1 MAAVAPPPV
10 DRGKLGMTA
19 ARLYARLVATGLGQ
33 RYIRLRARFYGWLFG
48 TPTTVLEAMNALL
61 LLGWAGAL
69 LDDRLLTLPVYVG
82 LAKLAHI
89 GWANEALAAL
99 FLIAAAF
106 AGVGALA
113 DGPRS
118 DKLAGY
124 ALQLGAVLWLCVAAN
139 FLASYPPLNT
149 GVLVYGVIGAFC
161 WVSGSYL
168 WAKGR
173 QGDKLP
179 DEGQARE

>member
-1 MAAVAPPPV
+1 MPNAATLYTRLLA
-10 DRGKLGMTA
+10 TA
-19 ARLYARLVATGLGQ
+19 AAQ
-33 RYIRLRARFYGWLFG
+33 RYIRWRARFYGWLFG
-48 TPTTVLEAMNALL
+48 TPTTVLETMNTILL
-61 LLGWAGAL
+61 LSWAGAL
-69 LDDRLLTLPVYVG
+69 LDDRLFTLPVYVG
-82 LAKLAHI
+82 LAQLTQVS
-89 GWANEALAAL
+89 WANEALAGL
-99 FLIAAAF
+99 FLIAAVF
-106 AGVGALA
+106 AGVGAFA
-113 DGPRS
+113 EGKRS

-173 QGDKLP
+173 QAEASP
-179 DEGQARE
+179 QSEGQARE

>member
-1 MAAVAPPPV
+1 MPNAATLYTRLLA
-10 DRGKLGMTA
+10 TA
-19 ARLYARLVATGLGQ
+19 AAQ

-48 TPTTVLEAMNALL
+48 TPTTALEAMNALL

-69 LDDRLLTLPVYVG
+69 LDDRLLTQPMYVA

-118 DKLAGY
+118 YKLAGY
-124 ALQLGAVLWLCVAAN
+124 ALQLSAVLWLCVAAN
-139 FLASYPPLNT
+139 FVAYYPPLNT
-149 GVLVYGVIGAFC
+149 GVLVYGVIGLFC

-173 QGDKLP
+173 QGDKPP
-179 DEGQARE
+179 DEGQASG

>member
-1 MAAVAPPPV
+1 MPNAATLYTRLRA
-10 DRGKLGMTA
+10 TA
-19 ARLYARLVATGLGQ
+19 AAQ
-33 RYIRLRARFYGWLFG
+33 RYIRLRARFYAWLFG
-48 TPTTVLEAMNALL
+48 TPTTVLEAMNALML
-61 LLGWAGAL
+61 LSWAGAL
-69 LDDRLLTLPVYVG
+69 LDDRIFTLPVYVG

-89 GWANEALAAL
+89 SWANEALAAL

-106 AGVGALA
+106 AGVGAVA

-149 GVLVYGVIGAFC
+149 GVLVYGIIGAFC

-173 QGDKLP
+173 QGEQP
-179 DEGQARE
+179 PQGEGQASE

>member
-1 MAAVAPPPV
+1 MS
-10 DRGKLGMTA
+10 TT

-48 TPTTVLEAMNALL
+48 TPTTVLEAMNAVMLL
-61 LLGWAGAL
+61 SWAGAL
-69 LDDRLLTLPVYVG
+69 LDDRLFTLPMYVG
-82 LAKLAHI
+82 MAQLARI
-89 GWANEALAAL
+89 SWANEALAAL
-99 FLIAAAF
+99 FLIAATF

-161 WVSGSYL
+161 WVSGSFL
-168 WAKGR
+168 WSKGR
-173 QGDKLP
+173 QAAP
-179 DEGQARE
+179 PQQSEGQASE

>member
-1 MAAVAPPPV
+1 MPNAATLYTRLLA
-10 DRGKLGMTA
+10 TA
-19 ARLYARLVATGLGQ
+19 AAQ
-33 RYIRLRARFYGWLFG
+33 RYIRWRARFYRWLFG
-48 TPTTVLEAMNALL
+48 TPTTVLEAMNTLL
-61 LLGWAGAL
+61 LLSWAGAL
-69 LDDRLLTLPVYVG
+69 LDDRLFTLPVYVG
-82 LAKLAHI
+82 LDKLAHI

-99 FLIAAAF
+99 FLIAATF

-139 FLASYPPLNT
+139 FLAAYPPLNT

-161 WVSGSYL
+161 WVSGSFL
-168 WAKGR
+168 WSKGR
-173 QGDKLP
+173 QAAP
-179 DEGQARE
+179 PQQSEGQASE